1 MRLLLI
7 DNYDSFTYLLV
18 QYFEELEC
26 DLTVVTESENLSQV
40 IQTSPDLI
48 CQIYDAIIISP
59 GPKTPK
65 EALFSREVVQIYA
78 GKLPLLGICLGQQVI
93 AECFGGQVIRGEKP
107 MHGKISQIT
116 HSGQGIFAGLSQNL
130 RVARYHSLV
139 VSRLPEGF
147 IVDALSEDGV
157 IQAFHHQK
165 LNLWAL
171 QFHPESLITEHGHE
185 MLKNFLKQV

>member
-1 MRLLLI
+1 
-7 DNYDSFTYLLV
+7 
-18 QYFEELEC
+18 
-26 DLTVVTESENLSQV
+26 
-40 IQTSPDLI
+40 
-48 CQIYDAIIISP
+48 
-59 GPKTPK
+59 
-65 EALFSREVVQIYA
+65 
-78 GKLPLLGICLGQQVI
+78 
-93 AECFGGQVIRGEKP
+93 

-139 VSRLPEGF
+139 VSQLPEDF